1 MLQVLI
7 GKSSSPYYIIDL
19 IIFSRYMKIKTQR
32 STAMDGSF
40 QPYNREIAV
49 SHSEKKRDG
58 YLLLFE
64 TAISKHFFFA
74 LSNLAQLSLSRF

>member
-1 MLQVLI
+1 MEMLQVLI

-49 SHSEKKRDG
+49 SHSEKSGTAIYCYSKRQSASISF
-58 YLLLFE
+58 LLFQ
-64 TAISKHFFFA
+64 I
-74 LSNLAQLSLSRF
+74 

>member
-1 MLQVLI
+1 MEMLQVLI

-40 QPYNREIAV
+40 QPLIER
-49 SHSEKKRDG
+49 
-58 YLLLFE
+58 
-64 TAISKHFFFA
+64 
-74 LSNLAQLSLSRF
+74 